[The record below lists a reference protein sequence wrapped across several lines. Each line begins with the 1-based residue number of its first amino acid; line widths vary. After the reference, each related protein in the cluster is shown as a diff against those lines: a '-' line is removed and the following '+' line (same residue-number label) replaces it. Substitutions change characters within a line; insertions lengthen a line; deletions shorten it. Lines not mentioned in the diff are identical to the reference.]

1 MVLSVNLTLS
11 ECIKSATAK
20 RLGLENNP
28 TAEHL
33 DNLVAIAQNVFQPLR
48 EHFGVPIAVTSGYR
62 SKELN
67 KAIKGSKH
75 SQHCKGQALDLDA
88 HVFQRITN
96 KLIYEYIKDNLEFD
110 QLIWEFGT
118 DEEPDWVHVSF
129 RKDGGNRKATLR
141 ARRQGGKTTYEHI

>member
-11 ECIKSATAK
+11 ECTKSATAK
-20 RLGLENNP
+20 RLGLDNNP

-67 KAIKGSKH
+67 TAIKGSKH

-88 HVFQRITN
+88 HVFQRITKQIN
-96 KLIYEYIKDNLEFD
+96 I
-110 QLIWEFGT
+110 
-118 DEEPDWVHVSF
+118 
-129 RKDGGNRKATLR
+129 
-141 ARRQGGKTTYEHI
+141 